1 MMFVADTPVAVGHFR
16 KGRVTH
22 VKCGENHT
30 ALITGK
36 IHTLLNERCQR
47 ITINY

>member
-1 MMFVADTPVAVGHFR
+1 MGLGTQMFVTDAPVAVGHFR

-22 VKCGENHT
+22 VTCGENHS

-36 IHTLLNERCQR
+36 IYTLLN
-47 ITINY
+47 